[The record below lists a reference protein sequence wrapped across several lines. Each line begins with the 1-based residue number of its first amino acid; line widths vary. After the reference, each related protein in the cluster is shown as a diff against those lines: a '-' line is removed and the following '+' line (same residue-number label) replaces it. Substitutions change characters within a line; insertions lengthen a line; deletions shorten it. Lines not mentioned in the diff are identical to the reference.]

1 MDYNFLKLSEEI
13 SLVSGMFGKKST
25 KLNPNVVDKATFLD
39 AIYQLNPRIASRI
52 EESVSGIEEPVFEL
66 WGKCAMNYNVGR
78 VKIRNGK
85 GGDVVGG
92 GAISFKPNWDYAD
105 LHEFKFSLDVP
116 NRYSVRGYK
125 DNFYGG
131 GRLNLVNE
139 YPDGKVV
146 REEYNCLA
154 ELLYQSPKDTNIV
167 KKVDDEGLIYL
178 NREEIPVLKF
188 KKDGVVEYMPD
199 GSKICIYSYNNEGDI
214 RLDWTPHRGDGCN
227 IYLDSNGTIQAT
239 IANEAKPFKKH
250 FPVMKMTLDNDL
262 KIKNQHLCNEFET
275 SDAVINSDPRPIPD
289 EILNQPGFKEI
300 LDRFNVIRQ
309 MRKELPD
316 SIDTWQFLEK
326 FKERFYGSRIQ
337 QAK

>member
-1 MDYNFLKLSEEI
+1 MYYNMLKLSEEI

-25 KLNPNVVDKATFLD
+25 NLNPNIVDKATFLD

-92 GAISFKPNWDYAD
+92 GAISFKPDWDD
-105 LHEFKFSLDVP
+105 GDFHKLKFSLNMP
-116 NRYSVRGYK
+116 GNRSIRGYK

-131 GRLNLVNE
+131 GHLNLVNE
-139 YPDGKVV
+139 YPGGRIV
-146 REEYNCLA
+146 REEYNSFA
-154 ELLYQSPKDTNIV
+154 ELLHQSPMDTNIV
-167 KKVDDEGLIYL
+167 KKVDDSGLIYL

-188 KKDGVVEYMPD
+188 KKDGVIEYMPD
-199 GSKICIYSYNNEGDI
+199 GSKICISSYNNGGDI
-214 RLDWTPHRGDGCN
+214 RVNWTPHRGDGCH
-227 IYLDSNGTIQAT
+227 IYLDSDGTIEAE
-239 IANEAKPFKKH
+239 IANEAKPFKKR

-262 KIKNQHLCNEFET
+262 KIKSQYICNEFEV
-275 SDAVINSDPRPIPD
+275 SDCVTNSEPRPIPD

-300 LDRFNVIRQ
+300 LYRFNKIRQ
-309 MRKELPD
+309 MKKEFPD